1 MMRNKRVL
9 LAATAAIGALALTGL
24 SVVAQQQD
32 EEPPPM
38 GFFITSIGIG
48 DGANVGGLDGAD
60 AHCQTLA
67 AAAGAGDRTWRA
79 YLSTQGPGAVN
90 ARDRIGDGPWANVN
104 GLIMATSV
112 ENLHY
117 DNSNFNWEHSLD
129 ENGEQFPS
137 RIDGDPDFSEHDVLT
152 GSQMD
157 GTAFPAGEDRTCG
170 NWTSNDEG
178 SAMLGHADR
187 YSFTTPG
194 SSWNMAHPSRSC
206 SQPDLVAT
214 GGAGRFYCFAID

>member
-1 MMRNKRVL
+1 MNNKRVL
-9 LAATAAIGALALTGL
+9 IAVTATVGALALTGL
-24 SVVAQQQD
+24 SSVAQQQS
-32 EEPPPM
+32 EEPPEM
-38 GFFITSIGIG
+38 GFFITSVGIG
-48 DGANVGGLDGAD
+48 DGANLGGLAGAD
-60 AHCQTLA
+60 AHCQALA
-67 AAAGAGDRTWRA
+67 DAAGSGQRTWRA
-79 YLSTQGPGAVN
+79 YLSTQGDGAVD
-90 ARDRIGDGPWANVN
+90 ARDRIGDGPWANVS

-112 ENLHY
+112 SSLHH

-152 GSQMD
+152 GTQIV
-157 GTAFPAGEDRTCG
+157 GTAFTASEDRTCG

-178 SAMLGHADR
+178 SAMLGHAAR

-194 SSWNMAHPSRSC
+194 SPWNTAHPSRSC
-206 SQPDLVAT
+206 SQDDLVAT

>member
-1 MMRNKRVL
+1 MMRNTRIL
-9 LAATAAIGALALTGL
+9 LTTTVVMGAIALAGPTAL
-24 SVVAQQQD
+24 AQED
-32 EEPPPM
+32 EERPPM
-38 GFFITSIGIG
+38 GVFVTSAGIG
-48 DGANVGGLDGAD
+48 DGANLGGLDGAD
-60 AHCQTLA
+60 AHCQVLA
-67 AAAGAGDRTWRA
+67 ESAGAGDRTWQA
-79 YLSTQGPGAVN
+79 YLSTQGQGAVN
-90 ARDRIGDGPWANVN
+90 ARDRIGEGPWANAN
-104 GLIMATSV
+104 GLVMATSV
-112 ENLHY
+112 DNLHY
-117 DNSNFNWEHSLD
+117 DNSNFNWIYTRD
-129 ENGEQFPS
+129 ENGNQFPS
-137 RIDGDPDFSEHDVLT
+137 RIDGNPDFTEHDVLT

-194 SSWNMAHPSRSC
+194 SSWNQAHPSRSC

>member
-1 MMRNKRVL
+1 MNNKRALMAVT
-9 LAATAAIGALALTGL
+9 ATVGALALTGL
-24 SVVAQQQD
+24 SIVAQQQS
-32 EEPPPM
+32 EEPPEM
-38 GFFITSIGIG
+38 GFFITSVGIG
-48 DGANVGGLDGAD
+48 DGANLGGLAGAD
-60 AHCQTLA
+60 AHCQALA
-67 AAAGAGDRTWRA
+67 DAVGSGQRTWRA
-79 YLSTQGPGAVN
+79 YLSTQGDGAVN

-112 ENLHY
+112 SSLHH

-152 GSQMD
+152 GTQIV
-157 GTAFPAGEDRTCG
+157 GTAFTAGEDRTCG

-194 SSWNMAHPSRSC
+194 SPWNTAHPSRSC
-206 SQPDLVAT
+206 SQDDLVAT